1 MSLETK
7 KQQLADLEASNS
19 SLQTDINNLKE
30 EKSYLAGQ
38 ISILSSNLEVFT
50 ENRDK
55 LNTAI
60 EEHNNNLAN
69 IEIKVNS
76 LLSEA

>member
-38 ISILSSNLEVFT
+38 ISILSSNLEVLT

-55 LNTAI
+55 LKTTI

-76 LLSEA
+76 FLSEA

>member
-38 ISILSSNLEVFT
+38 ISILNSNLEVFT
-50 ENRDK
+50 AKRDE
-55 LNTAI
+55 LNATI
-60 EEHNNNLAN
+60 EEFNNNLAN

>member
-38 ISILSSNLEVFT
+38 ISILSSNLEVFI

-55 LNTAI
+55 LNATI